1 MQEATVETKV
11 LVPLDGTEIGEA
23 VLPKLDKL
31 VFQAMPK
38 ADAEVTLLHVI
49 SQVNFSALTE
59 DPKAQLPIPKDDL
72 RQLTDKAYSY
82 LDEVARGIAR
92 QGIRVKTMVR
102 VGNAADEIVKAANA
116 TGANLI
122 AMSTHGRNGVVRW
135 MLGSVTDRVIRL
147 EGTIPVL
154 AISAKAPNESS
165 PVIAM
170 DSLQSLMKQPS

>member
-1 MQEATVETKV
+1 METKV
-11 LVPLDGTEIGEA
+11 LVPLDGTDVGEA
-23 VLPKLDKL
+23 VLAKLDKL
-31 VFQAMPK
+31 VFQATPN

-49 SQVNFSALTE
+49 SRVNFNVLTD
-59 DPKAQLPIPKDDL
+59 DPKAQLPIPADELK
-72 RQLTDKAYSY
+72 RLTDDAQSY
-82 LDEVARGIAR
+82 LDSVSGRISR

-102 VGNAADEIVKAANA
+102 VGQAADEIVKAAHA

-122 AMSTHGRNGVVRW
+122 AMSTHGRNGMVRW

-154 AISAKAPNESS
+154 AISARAAEGT

-170 DSLQSLMKQPS
+170 DSLQSLMKRT